1 MIEAHLRTR
10 FAVHLAP
17 EMPEPLSDEFSLGYW
32 LPLRPPVQAGVEDTV
47 RECLQEMIAAHAVS
61 PMNNRVAGIRCNVLS
76 SIRSLVPIDSDERLT
91 QAQLDEAYL
100 RGWIPFTRRVGY
112 GAAVPWGIGSGKPE
126 CVSDI
131 LECLVVQQFLHSVVN
146 TNRQFKEDPRLYYN
160 RGEPYFYAFVLNSL
174 YERRVRGVGREEL
187 RPVPGG
193 SPEYFT
199 LNWSLNFPL
208 RKPVHL
214 SIVFNQEYFKNGGK
228 PVLAGSQNLPA
239 GHRKFLPDFD
249 DLEYVD
255 TTNATLHEHFH
266 PGQRP

>member
-1 MIEAHLRTR
+1 MIEAHLKAR

-131 LECLVVQQFLHSVVN
+131 LECLVVQQFLHSVVEA
-146 TNRQFKEDPRLYYN
+146 RHVFADSGRLCDSRMALQFYT
-160 RGEPYFYAFVLNSL
+160 GVMNS
-174 YERRVRGVGREEL
+174 VRDRCVHGVGREEL
-187 RPVPGG
+187 RPLPG
-193 SPEYFT
+193 SYPEYFT
-199 LNWSLNFPL
+199 LNWSLYFPL
-208 RKPVHL
+208 RTPVNL
-214 SIVFNQEYFKNGGK
+214 SIMLSPDSFRPRGK
-228 PVLAGSQNLPA
+228 PLLAGSQNLPA

-255 TTNATLHEHFH
+255 TTNCTIHEYLHS
-266 PGQRP
+266 GQRS